1 MSTYA
6 LRELAS
12 DCGLKRSLAEVFGS
26 QMAEQWLCYTIYQ
39 MVNGGSEDLYKDW
52 AYHQILPTN
61 AQKLSGQAL
70 RQQLL
75 QECRSSSWEELS
87 SKRTDDLKRKS
98 RDASIDIPLRY
109 GVFLTSVDDD
119 HLTTVIDLWHGSIAS
134 AFVDHGTLTE
144 AATYRYALERI
155 KEASFPLDQIMLVPK
170 HGDISTLLKLNTHF
184 LTDCQMT
191 ENSAEDTWIQK
202 EGQDISWDFNCQDT
216 RHHVFSQSNVIE
228 LESDH
233 GTTQTLQSHFSFDTA
248 QESMAAA
255 QQEREAHFSRH
266 YWPKT
271 LSLKSNITA

>member
-1 MSTYA
+1 MKIGPIIKSFQ
-6 LRELAS
+6 RM
-12 DCGLKRSLAEVFGS
+12 LKSSLGRH
-26 QMAEQWLCYTIYQ
+26 YGNNY
-39 MVNGGSEDLYKDW
+39 YK
-52 AYHQILPTN
+52 
-61 AQKLSGQAL
+61 SVG
-70 RQQLL
+70 
-75 QECRSSSWEELS
+75 SWEEFW
-87 SKRTDDLKRKS
+87 SKRTNDLKRKS
-98 RDASIDIPLRY
+98 RDAGIDIPLRY

-134 AFVDHGTLTE
+134 AFVDHGTLTDE
-144 AATYRYALERI
+144 ATYRYALERI
-155 KEASFPLDQIMLVPK
+155 KEASFSLDQIMLVPK

-248 QESMAAA
+248 QESMAA
-255 QQEREAHFSRH
+255 R
-266 YWPKT
+266 
-271 LSLKSNITA
+271 LSILW

>member
-1 MSTYA
+1 MPF
-6 LRELAS
+6 
-12 DCGLKRSLAEVFGS
+12 GNSLAIAALSVAWLKSLAVRWLNSGS
-26 QMAEQWLCYTIYQ
+26 VIPSTKWLTVALKTSIKIGPIIRSFLRMLKSSLDRHYGNNY
-39 MVNGGSEDLYKDW
+39 YK
-52 AYHQILPTN
+52 
-61 AQKLSGQAL
+61 SVG
-70 RQQLL
+70 
-75 QECRSSSWEELS
+75 SWEEFW
-87 SKRTDDLKRKS
+87 SKRTNDLKRKS
-98 RDASIDIPLRY
+98 RDAGIDIPLRY

-144 AATYRYALERI
+144 EATYRYALERI

-170 HGDISTLLKLNTHF
+170 HGDISTLRKLNTHF
-184 LTDCQMT
+184 LTDCQVT

-248 QESMAAA
+248 QESMAA
-255 QQEREAHFSRH
+255 R
-266 YWPKT
+266 
-271 LSLKSNITA
+271 LSILW

>member
-144 AATYRYALERI
+144 EATYRYALERI

-202 EGQDISWDFNCQDT
+202 KGQDISWDFNCQDT

-248 QESMAAA
+248 QESMAA
-255 QQEREAHFSRH
+255 R
-266 YWPKT
+266 
-271 LSLKSNITA
+271 LSILW